1 MPGNQATR
9 TLNFRP
15 TGMGNKQEK
24 PGFSEA
30 KTLKEKKN
38 VVGLAEPP
46 PNSYQGTQ
54 NRDGEGAQM
63 YLQ

>member
-1 MPGNQATR
+1 
-9 TLNFRP
+9 
-15 TGMGNKQEK
+15 MGNKQEK
-24 PGFSEA
+24 PGSSGA

-38 VVGLAEPP
+38 VVSLAEPP
-46 PNSYQGTQ
+46 VNSYQGAQ

>member
-1 MPGNQATR
+1 MGNQ
-9 TLNFRP
+9 
-15 TGMGNKQEK
+15 QEK
-24 PGFSEA
+24 PGSSEA

-38 VVGLAEPP
+38 VVGLAESPLK
-46 PNSYQGTQ
+46 NSYQGAQ